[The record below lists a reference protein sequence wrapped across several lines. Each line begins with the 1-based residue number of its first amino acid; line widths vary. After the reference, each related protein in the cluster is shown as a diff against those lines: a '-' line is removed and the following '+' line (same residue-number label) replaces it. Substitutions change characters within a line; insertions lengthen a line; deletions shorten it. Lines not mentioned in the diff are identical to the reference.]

1 METEQDAQIVPISNQ
16 SRQVQQ
22 FPAEEADESNG
33 PPPKALNLGPLLR
46 TFQRKA
52 LIIVGIIGLAGGG
65 VVYQIKGGKKTYQ
78 GDFRMLVEP
87 VTTEARIADP
97 SALTNR
103 EGGVPSRDFFS
114 LDYPTQL
121 EILQSPQMLS
131 AIAKQV
137 QTQQVKTKQD
147 QTKQVQ
153 KGEPELKFT
162 EEILKKGLLVLRLG
176 ATELDRTKILE
187 VRYMGTDPELVELV
201 LQETKKKYLKYSLDE
216 RKSRIGEGVKFIE
229 DQLPGLN
236 KRVNDLK
243 SELQIIQQQQKIT
256 DPKEQGAQLIVQVRT
271 IETLELETQRLLQEQ
286 KTLYANLQKQLDFTP
301 NEAIAASALS
311 EEPQYKELLTKVKEV
326 EGQIAIETARFKSAN
341 PIVEA
346 LERKRANLIALL
358 NKQTERILGQNLVG
372 PQANSKVQNF
382 QNSIRIGLIK
392 QLVDTANQVQVLE
405 ARNQAVLQTKNN
417 LNRQAREFPSVARRY
432 NELQQQL
439 DIAARTRDQLLTQRE
454 TLRVQA
460 AQSQVPWEI
469 ISEPQIPREPNGKL
483 IPVASKNTNKI
494 MMAVVGGLVLGLG
507 LAIIIE
513 KFRNI
518 FYCADDVKDGVDVP
532 LLGVIPLDKNA
543 KKSPP
548 SIANAYAVLAVKKQQ
563 HKNAKEFIEAFDS
576 LYTNIR
582 FLSSNRPIGSLAVAS
597 ATVGEGK
604 STIALNLAHVAAM
617 AGQRVLLVDANLH
630 DPSLH
635 LLLEVPNFKGLSNL
649 LDKETEPKEI
659 IQRSPLADHLF
670 VLTAGVPKP
679 GTSRRLASSQMRDL
693 MEELHAMFDLVI
705 YDTPPLVDC
714 KDANFLAART
724 DGILLTV
731 AVRKV
736 KYSVVKKVF
745 SQLENFGIP
754 CVGTV
759 ANHVIKRRKP
769 KLSTSPVLEEGN
781 DEYLNFSP
789 VPSSIR
795 KLAPQKE

>member
-97 SALTNR
+97 SALANR

-121 EILQSPQMLS
+121 EILRSPQMMS

-137 QTQQVKTKQD
+137 QKR
-147 QTKQVQ
+147 
-153 KGEPELKFT
+153 EPKFT
-162 EEILKKGLLVLRLG
+162 EEILKQGLLMWRQG

-187 VRYMGTDPELVELV
+187 VHYMGTDPKLIVLV

-326 EGQIAIETARFKSAN
+326 EGQIAVETARFKSAN

-372 PQANSKVQNF
+372 TQANAKVQNF
-382 QNSIRIGLIK
+382 QNSIRLGLIK

-507 LAIIIE
+507 LAIVIE

-518 FYCADDVKDGVDVP
+518 FYCADDVKDGFDVP
-532 LLGVIPLDKNA
+532 LLGVIPLNKNA
-543 KKSPP
+543 KELPP
-548 SIANAYAVLAVKKQQ
+548 SIANAYAALEGKKQQ
-563 HKNAKEFIEAFDS
+563 QKNAKEQQKNAKEFIEAFDS

-617 AGQRVLLVDANLH
+617 AGQRVLLVDADLH

-635 LLLEVPNFKGLSNL
+635 LLLGVPNFKGLSNL